1 MGKIGI
7 IVDYTDNYA
16 ACPVN
21 ENIAC
26 ISTGRNLEELKKNM
40 DEALHFHINSMR
52 KDGDIVPEEFEGEW
66 EYVWKPTVRALLHQ
80 TEGILTRS
88 AIAKAAGINQQ
99 QLSHY
104 ASGFRNPRPEMKK
117 RIINA
122 VHSIAKELSAI
133 S

>member
-40 DEALHFHINSMR
+40 DEALHFQVMWTFSV
-52 KDGDIVPEEFEGEW
+52 GDTD
-66 EYVWKPTVRALLHQ
+66 K
-80 TEGILTRS
+80 
-88 AIAKAAGINQQ
+88 
-99 QLSHY
+99 
-104 ASGFRNPRPEMKK
+104 SGW
-117 RIINA
+117 
-122 VHSIAKELSAI
+122 
-133 S
+133 